1 MGFIRQIQNFS
12 DSATFRFGQPRRNRK
27 TRHAVAFSVGRLR
40 ADWAYIGGDGR
51 LDEARCPLDFRFS
64 CSHKGPHISPIRVC
78 RPPRTVGAPSAAGF
92 VAPVVRFLSV
102 HFVPLSVIP
111 TIPPPSLFLPLSL
124 SLSLSHTPIFVPLR
138 SPLLVAFKV
147 GAPRAP
153 ENFLIDPRTSCAL
166 YSTCDSSSPLL
177 ISSPLPPRH
186 GGELVIV
193 PTTEPRY
200 QRCLRFHRR
209 RSNPAN
215 SPWQIWARGTT
226 EINVTNKISE

>member
-1 MGFIRQIQNFS
+1 MRSVRQIQNFS

-27 TRHAVAFSVGRLR
+27 ARHAVAFSVGRLR
-40 ADWAYIGGDGR
+40 ADWAYIGGEGR
-51 LDEARCPLDFRFS
+51 LDEARCPLNFRFS

-78 RPPRTVGAPSAAGF
+78 RPPRAVGAPSAA
-92 VAPVVRFLSV
+92 VLLASVVRFLSV
-102 HFVPLSVIP
+102 HFVPFSVIP
-111 TIPPPSLFLPLSL
+111 TIPPPSLSPSLFLSL
-124 SLSLSHTPIFVPLR
+124 LHTPIFVPLR

-177 ISSPLPPRH
+177 ISSPLPSRH

-200 QRCLRFHRR
+200 QRCLCFHRR
-209 RSNPAN
+209 RSSPAN
-215 SPWQIWARGTT
+215 SPGQIWARGTT
-226 EINVTNKISE
+226 EINVTNKFSE